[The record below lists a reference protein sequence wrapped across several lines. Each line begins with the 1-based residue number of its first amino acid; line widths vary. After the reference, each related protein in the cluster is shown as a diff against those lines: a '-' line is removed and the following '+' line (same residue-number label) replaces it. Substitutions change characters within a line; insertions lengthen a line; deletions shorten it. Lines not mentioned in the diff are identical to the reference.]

1 MESTLDLQV
10 LTPVDWP
17 LLKAARLEALR
28 DSPHAFMSRYEVEWA
43 WEEPEW
49 RRSIEAT
56 TWIVAREA
64 ERVVGLA
71 RSVVEPLQP
80 CARFL
85 ESIWVDPARRRNGVF
100 RALLH
105 KLAEIERHLG
115 ATELLLWVLEDNHP
129 ARYAYQAAGFAPTG
143 QRQFLP
149 EIARFELQLRLPIRP
164 SPGG

>member
-1 MESTLDLQV
+1 MESTLDLHV

-17 LLKAARLEALR
+17 LLKQARLQALQ
-28 DSPHAFMSRYEVEWA
+28 DSPHAFMSRYELEWTWDEA
-43 WEEPEW
+43 EW

-64 ERVVGLA
+64 ERIVGLA
-71 RSVVEPLQP
+71 RSVIEPHQP
-80 CARFL
+80 CARYL

-115 ATELLLWVLEDNHP
+115 VNELLLWVLEDNHT
-129 ARYAYQAAGFAPTG
+129 ARRAYEASGFTPTG
-143 QRQFLP
+143 ERQYLL
-149 EIARFELQLRLPIRP
+149 EIGRFEVQLRMQLRS
-164 SPGG
+164 SPDS

>member
-10 LTPVDWP
+10 LTPIDWL
-17 LLKAARLEALR
+17 LLKQARLQALQ
-28 DSPHAFMSRYEVEWA
+28 DSPHAFMSRYELEWS
-43 WEEPEW
+43 WEEAEW

-80 CARFL
+80 CVRFL
-85 ESIWVDPARRRNGVF
+85 ESIWVDPDRRRNGVF
-100 RALLH
+100 RALLL

-115 ATELLLWVLEDNHP
+115 VTELLLWVLEDNHT
-129 ARYAYQAAGFAPTG
+129 ARHAYEAAGFIPTG
-143 QRQFLP
+143 GRQFLS
-149 EIARFELQLRLPIRP
+149 EIGRFEVQLRLPIRP
-164 SPGG
+164 SPDS